1 MIDRLRALWN
11 RPIAD
16 HERKPLFALVVV
28 FLLAMAA
35 VTYAVDGDDDGRVSA
50 PGATA
55 PPPPSP
61 EPKSIDPTAAP
72 RPQEQEEPGPN
83 DVTRAEIAAAKTAA
97 REFLTGGYLAYS
109 YGRVDA
115 EDVPRASDDLREEFA
130 AEPPRLPPGTRPRR
144 ARVTGLQTNGSA
156 ESRIELLALITEE
169 GDYYTIPLSVGNF
182 DGRWLVFN
190 VSPNGR

>member
-35 VTYAVDGDDDGRVSA
+35 VTYAVDGDDDGHGSA
-50 PGATA
+50 PAATA
-55 PPPPSP
+55 PPPSP
-61 EPKSIDPTAAP
+61 EPQSIDPTAVP
-72 RPQEQEEPGPN
+72 RPQEQEEPGPS

-109 YGRVDA
+109 YGRVHA
-115 EDVPRASDDLREEFA
+115 QDVPRASDDLRQELA
-130 AEPPRLPPGTRPRR
+130 AEPPRVPPAVRRRR
-144 ARVTGLQTNGSA
+144 ARVTGLQTNGTA
-156 ESRIELLALITEE
+156 KGRIELLALITEDKA
-169 GDYYTIPLSVGNF
+169 DYYTIPLSLGNF
-182 DGRWLVFN
+182 DGRWLVFDVN
-190 VSPNGR
+190 PNG

>member
-35 VTYAVDGDDDGRVSA
+35 VTYAVDGDDGGHGSA
-50 PGATA
+50 PAATA
-55 PPPPSP
+55 PPTR
-61 EPKSIDPTAAP
+61 EPKSIDPTAVP
-72 RPQEQEEPGPN
+72 RPQEQEEPGPS

-97 REFLTGGYLAYS
+97 HEFLTGGYLAYS
-109 YGRVDA
+109 YGRVHA
-115 EDVPRASDDLREEFA
+115 QDVPRASDDLRQKLA

-144 ARVTGLQTNGSA
+144 ARVTGLQTNGTA
-156 ESRIELLALITEE
+156 ERRIELLALITEE